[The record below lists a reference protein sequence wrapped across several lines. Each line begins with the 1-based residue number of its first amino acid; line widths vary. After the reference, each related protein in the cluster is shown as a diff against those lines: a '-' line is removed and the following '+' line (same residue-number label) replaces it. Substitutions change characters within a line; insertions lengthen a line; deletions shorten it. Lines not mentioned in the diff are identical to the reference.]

1 MEGQSQPASP
11 KGQQNMSRKKRLRT
25 SIGYERNGH
34 SSHEKLIP
42 QLCQKAP
49 LSPVHGDDTMVTLT
63 PVHSNM
69 YEYVTEELALRSF
82 VIRRKDICL
91 RKEWGIGLRSTISVL
106 SFQQLDLVFMLS
118 STSIFASDLWDSNHS
133 CLSTG
138 NRKSLRQNIFNN
150 E

>member
-1 MEGQSQPASP
+1 
-11 KGQQNMSRKKRLRT
+11 MSRKKRLRT

-69 YEYVTEELALRSF
+69 YEYVTEELALKSF

-118 STSIFASDLWDSNHS
+118 STSIFASDL
-133 CLSTG
+133 
-138 NRKSLRQNIFNN
+138 
-150 E
+150 